1 MAISQN
7 QGAAHIV
14 QESMA
19 MRGRYL
25 TELENASQLIRQQQE
40 ISEAMTIHFRQD
52 GIQLREACAQYVQD
66 RENANKEEM
75 EQLKLSLTESSQMMV
90 DNNEM
95 IMEHGLQAVAL
106 RDERM
111 AEMQSTIDE
120 LTVSLMSRGQHH
132 CRQG

>member
-1 MAISQN
+1 
-7 QGAAHIV
+7 
-14 QESMA
+14 
-19 MRGRYL
+19 MRGRYV

-66 RENANKEEM
+66 REIANKEEM

-95 IMEHGLQAVAL
+95 IMEHKLL
-106 RDERM
+106 HYMMNEWRRCN
-111 AEMQSTIDE
+111 
-120 LTVSLMSRGQHH
+120 LPLMN
-132 CRQG
+132 